1 MRTTG
6 ARIGTWKGATIQRG
20 LEPRSRGLAI
30 VRSHYQETSS
40 EDTAGW
46 KRLSMCASY
55 LLSVWKLAVE
65 L

>member
-1 MRTTG
+1 MLRGYNEDNWSKGTTL
-6 ARIGTWKGATIQRG
+6 QRG
-20 LEPRSRGLAI
+20 LEPRSRGVAVI
-30 VRSHYQETSS
+30 RRHYQETSS

-55 LLSVWKLAVE
+55 LLSVWKLVMA